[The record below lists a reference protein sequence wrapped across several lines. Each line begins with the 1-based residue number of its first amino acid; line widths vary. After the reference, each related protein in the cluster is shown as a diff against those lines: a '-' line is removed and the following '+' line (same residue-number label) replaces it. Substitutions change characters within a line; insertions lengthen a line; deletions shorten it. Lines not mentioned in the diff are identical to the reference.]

1 MKLISGNEYQKL
13 LNEIAELK
21 KKNNELNLSLNKK
34 DSEIAKAMD
43 GYKKETLGLKLKIS
57 SMEEDIENK
66 DDLLSS
72 CAKDSEE
79 FPKLNEKFNQFV
91 KNCRESKNNMKN
103 FVDSLTHI
111 YSSSFST
118 LEKTYNDSIELYKL
132 TLFTDEILNTI
143 VSITDQINLLALN
156 AAIEAAR
163 AGEAGRGFAVVADEV
178 RKLSEKSSSST
189 KEISNVLFGIR
200 KVSAKLNDTLRIDS
214 KLNEGIT
221 KTIKNIDNKVSEIC
235 V

>member
-1 MKLISGNEYQKL
+1 MKLISSNEHQKL
-13 LNEIAELK
+13 LSEIAELK
-21 KKNNELNLSLNKK
+21 KKNNKLNLSSNKK
-34 DSEIAKAMD
+34 DSEIAKVID
-43 GYKKETLGLKLKIS
+43 GYKKEIEGLKLKIA

-66 DDLLSS
+66 DNLLSS
-72 CAKDSEE
+72 CIKDSKEL
-79 FPKLNEKFNQFV
+79 PKLNEKFNQFV
-91 KNCRESKNNMKN
+91 KNCMESKNNMKN
-103 FVDSLTHI
+103 FVDSLAHI

-132 TLFTDEILNTI
+132 TLFTDEILSTI

-214 KLNEGIT
+214 KLNEGLT